1 MDFINLKKIKS
12 WAKSYSGNY
21 LFYKPR
27 SIDEIKTLLSKNKKL
42 ISSGGFRSY
51 GDSAISDVI
60 INSKYFNKIINF
72 DEESGI
78 LRAESGITIDE
89 MIKFLLPKG
98 WFLKV
103 TPGTKFATLGGCIA
117 SDVHGK
123 EHHLE
128 GCFSEIL
135 VELKLLVNKEKVIEL
150 SRSSHPDLFQATC
163 GGMGLT
169 GFIAEAAI
177 KCKKIKSS
185 NIIFN
190 KVLNYNIDDVF
201 SCFEKYKSSNYSVAW
216 LDTKKNKNNF
226 KSIFMHGEFCEK
238 SKLILNNKSIL
249 KIPFNIKVINNLSIK
264 IFNHLYFFW
273 NLLSIKKGKI
283 NYENFFYPLDKVK
296 NWNQLYGRDGF
307 LQYQFII
314 PKENAKE
321 AILEVLNY
329 LNNVNYLSSLAVL
342 KLHGSKNSNFISFP
356 ISGYSLA
363 LDFPYN
369 NKINLIL
376 NELDKIVLKF
386 KGRVYLTKDSRLSS
400 YFFRK
405 FYLQFEEITKVK
417 KKYNI
422 FNFSSSQSKRIG
434 IDE

>member
-1 MDFINLKKIKS
+1 MDFINTKKIKS

-21 LFYKPR
+21 LFYQPR
-27 SIDEIKTLLSKNKKL
+27 SIDEIKTLLTKHKKL

-51 GDSAISDVI
+51 GDSAISEVI

-72 DEESGI
+72 NEETGV

-128 GCFSEIL
+128 GCFSENL
-135 VELKLLVNKEKVIEL
+135 VKLKLLINKEEVIEL
-150 SRSSHPDLFQATC
+150 NKSSHPDLFQATC

-169 GFIAEAAI
+169 GFIIEAEI

-185 NIIFN
+185 KIIFN
-190 KVLNYNIDDVF
+190 KIINYNIDEVF
-201 SCFEKYKSSNYSVAW
+201 SCFEKFMGSNYSVAW

-226 KSIFMHGEFCEK
+226 KSVFIHGEFCEN
-238 SKLILNNKSIL
+238 SKLSLNNNLIF
-249 KIPFNIKVINNLSIK
+249 KIPFNIKIINNLSIK
-264 IFNHLYFFW
+264 IFNYLYFFW
-273 NLLSIKKGKI
+273 NSLSIKKGKI
-283 NYENFFYPLDKVK
+283 SYENFFYPLDKVK
-296 NWNQLYGRDGF
+296 DWNKLYGKDGF
-307 LQYQFII
+307 LQYQFIV
-314 PKENAKE
+314 PKEIAKE
-321 AILEVLNY
+321 AILEVLDY
-329 LNNVNYLSSLAVL
+329 LNKVNYLSSLAVL
-342 KLHGSKNSNFISFP
+342 KLHGKKNSNFISFP

-363 LDFPYN
+363 LDFPYS

-376 NELDKIVLKF
+376 TELDKIVSKF
-386 KGRVYLTKDSRLSS
+386 KGRVYLTKDSRLTS
-400 YFFRK
+400 YFFKK
-405 FYLQFEEITKVK
+405 FYFQFEEIIKVR
-417 KKYNI
+417 KKYSI
-422 FNFSSSQSKRIG
+422 FNFSSNQSKRTG

>member
-1 MDFINLKKIKS
+1 
-12 WAKSYSGNY
+12 
-21 LFYKPR
+21 
-27 SIDEIKTLLSKNKKL
+27 
-42 ISSGGFRSY
+42 
-51 GDSAISDVI
+51 
-60 INSKYFNKIINF
+60 
-72 DEESGI
+72 
-78 LRAESGITIDE
+78 
-89 MIKFLLPKG
+89 
-98 WFLKV
+98 
-103 TPGTKFATLGGCIA
+103 
-117 SDVHGK
+117 
-123 EHHLE
+123 
-128 GCFSEIL
+128 
-135 VELKLLVNKEKVIEL
+135 
-150 SRSSHPDLFQATC
+150 
-163 GGMGLT
+163 
-169 GFIAEAAI
+169 
-177 KCKKIKSS
+177 
-185 NIIFN
+185 
-190 KVLNYNIDDVF
+190 
-201 SCFEKYKSSNYSVAW
+201 
-216 LDTKKNKNNF
+216 
-226 KSIFMHGEFCEK
+226 MHGEFCEK

-249 KIPFNIKVINNLSIK
+249 KIPFSIKVINNLSIK

-283 NYENFFYPLDKVK
+283 NYDNFFYPLDRVK

-342 KLHGSKNSNFISFP
+342 KLHGNKNSNFISFP

-400 YFFRK
+400 CFFRK
-405 FYLQFEEITKVK
+405 FYLQFEEITKVR